1 MQACAANNSHCEFIS
16 ILEWTGFFNGVR
28 GKMMNCDNIGALNC
42 HKLLKY
48 EFKRLLM
55 LHRSM
60 AQEAASENS
69 DSYN

>member
-1 MQACAANNSHCEFIS
+1 
-16 ILEWTGFFNGVR
+16 
-28 GKMMNCDNIGALNC
+28 MNCDNIGALNC
-42 HKLLKY
+42 HKLLKN

-55 LHRSM
+55 LHSSM